1 MHNLDKILDKILS
14 QARDEAEGVLAAAQ
28 RECKQIEKESVQRA
42 DGVVEAARV
51 RAQRD
56 QEAAVARAAST
67 ADMKK
72 REILLAAKVGM
83 LEKAFAQAEQYL
95 YDLSREDTCVFLAH
109 LLADAA
115 AERLEAVQRLQELY
129 GEEEAGCTDFEV
141 VLCEADQEMGPLVIR
156 AAKTFLKRISPAY
169 GKIDFTLARDAA
181 PIRGGLIL
189 RYGDI
194 ESNCSVEAVV
204 GSIQG
209 KIEFAVADILFQ
221 SQESD

>member
-14 QARDEAEGVLAAAQ
+14 QARDEAERVLDTAR
-28 RECKQIEKESVQRA
+28 RECDQIEKESVQRA
-42 DGVVEAARV
+42 GGVVEAAQA
-51 RAQRD
+51 RARREKD
-56 QEAAVARAAST
+56 AAAGRAAST

-95 YDLSREDTCVFLAH
+95 YDLSQEDYCVFLAH

-129 GEEEAGCTDFEV
+129 GKEEAGCTDFEL
-141 VLCEADQEMGPLVIR
+141 VLCQADQELGPLVIQ

-169 GKIDFTLARDAA
+169 GKIDITLAKDAA

-194 ESNCSVEAVV
+194 ESNCSVEAVI
-204 GSIQG
+204 GGIRGQMES
-209 KIEFAVADILFQ
+209 AVADILFP
-221 SQESD
+221 SRETE